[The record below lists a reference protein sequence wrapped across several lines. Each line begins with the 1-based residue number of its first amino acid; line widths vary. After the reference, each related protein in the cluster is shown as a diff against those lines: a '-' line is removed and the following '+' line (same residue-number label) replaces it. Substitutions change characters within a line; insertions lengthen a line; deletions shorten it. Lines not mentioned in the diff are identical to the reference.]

1 MYKNF
6 CRSTIHNSQ
15 KMEKVQISAKWWMDK
30 KFGIPKPWNITSSI
44 RRNEVLIY
52 ATTWINFKDDMLSQ
66 RCQRQKTTCYLIPFI
81 WNIQNRQLARD
92 TKHMRVCQILGIE
105 GMESDCFFFLGFIY
119 SWETG
124 KERERGRDPGRGR
137 SRLHSGSV
145 TWDSIPGLQ
154 DQTLDWRWRLT
165 TEPPGLPRE
174 WLLNG

>member
-15 KMEKVQISAKWWMDK
+15 KMEKVQISTKWWMDK
-30 KFGIPKPWNITSSI
+30 KFGIPIQWNITSSI
-44 RRNEVLIY
+44 RRKEVLIY
-52 ATTWINFKDDMLSQ
+52 ATTWINFKDAMWSQ

-124 KERERGRDPGRGR
+124 RERDTDTGMTEKQAPCQECDMGLDPG
-137 SRLHSGSV
+137 SPGS
-145 TWDSIPGLQ
+145 DPGLKVAFNHWATRAAQ
-154 DQTLDWRWRLT
+154 RVTA
-165 TEPPGLPRE
+165 
-174 WLLNG
+174 